1 MFLNQTGTRL
11 SFVDAAIAVV
21 AQNRADGLLLN
32 FDEEFRK
39 IPNLHL
45 VEPVKE

>member
-1 MFLNQTGTRL
+1 MNQTGTCL

-21 AQNRADGLLLN
+21 AQNRADGLVLS

-39 IPNLHL
+39 IPSLHL
-45 VEPVKE
+45 VEPVKG